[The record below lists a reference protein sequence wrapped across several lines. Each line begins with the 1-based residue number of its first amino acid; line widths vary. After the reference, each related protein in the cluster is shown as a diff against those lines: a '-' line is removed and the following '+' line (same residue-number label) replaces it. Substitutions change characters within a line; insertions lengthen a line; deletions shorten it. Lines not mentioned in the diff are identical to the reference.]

1 MAILLN
7 NAPNN
12 ITEYPHSLKRQGAF
26 PLEYHSVFQTFAA
39 AQEYAQNNLVAYVG
53 QPIAVTEE
61 TTSYYVIA
69 NTRGDL
75 IKLGDGNLDMNEV
88 DRRLK
93 EIEKFFA
100 LEEGESLKDTLD
112 ELVELQKWIEE
123 HLATFEET
131 VTNINKT
138 IADEEDRA
146 VAAEQKLNET
156 ITNENKRAL
165 EAEKL
170 LQENINAE
178 AKQRGDL
185 SAELLRRIDEE
196 IKIRNEKDEELNKL
210 IEAETTRANKADDEL
225 YQAIED
231 LTEEDIHLKTDLYTY
246 VNIGKITGASD
257 TSRKKVASKG
267 DSLKAVFNA
276 ILGTR
281 QDKQPTITNNAS
293 LTVTDSKTYGGGE
306 YGTAV
311 AEVTETITFTLSNTG
326 TTNYGYK
333 VGETEHKGSQTFYYP
348 IVKQEEADI
357 KITLPE
363 NKTATVLT
371 ENALVKTVGNILYCN
386 LTNKQVQIQITL
398 AAGNVTT
405 SEQTRYDSISSVVSL
420 GTPEDA
426 EGNTITSFLTY
437 LESEGETAQVT
448 PPSPEDKKG
457 GDKTDS
463 TGAYKINKG
472 YIPYTYCLSE
482 SLPSALPATN
492 RTEKLPS
499 SITVSGGNDNT
510 YLYIFVPTG
519 KSDIKTLSA
528 SGFAVPFTKA
538 STSKNYAVNNGKETS
553 YKVFKTEGSVKAD
566 TFIVG

>member
-26 PLEYHSVFQTFAA
+26 PLEYYSVFQTLAA

-93 EIEKFFA
+93 EIEEFFA

-112 ELVELQKWIEE
+112 ELIELQKWIEE
-123 HLATFEET
+123 HLATFDET
-131 VTNINKT
+131 VTNINKA
-138 IADEEDRA
+138 IAYEEDRA
-146 VAAEQKLNET
+146 VAAEQ
-156 ITNENKRAL
+156 
-165 EAEKL
+165 
-170 LQENINAE
+170 
-178 AKQRGDL
+178 
-185 SAELLRRIDEE
+185 ELAD
-196 IKIRNEKDEELNKL
+196 L
-210 IEAETTRANKADDEL
+210 IEAETTRAKKADDELYKAIADETERANAEDKKLIGLIEAETKRANEADDEL

-257 TSRKKVASKG
+257 TSRKKIANKG

-293 LTVTDSKTYGGGE
+293 LTATDSKTYGGGE

-371 ENALVKTVGNILYCN
+371 ENALVKTIGNVLYCN

-405 SEQTRYDSISSVVSL
+405 SEQTRYNSISAVVSL

-482 SLPSALPATN
+482 SLPSALPTTN
-492 RTEKLPS
+492 RTEKLSS

-519 KSDIKTLSA
+519 KSDIKTMSA